1 MSPVAGP
8 AGRLRGL
15 RLIATAATR
24 GIGLAVARRSAAEGA
39 DVVLTGPRETSLAP
53 AVAAVG
59 TASDAGAVHALR
71 LDVTDAAS
79 IEAGVGRARALLGGI
94 DALFLNVPGAAAGG
108 LGELDEAAWMSA
120 FNLYLLS
127 VLRLLRACRA
137 DLEAAG
143 PGRVVVVTSY
153 AALEAIDGLSLS
165 NVLRPAVHAL
175 VRELARDLGPRG
187 VLVNAVAP
195 GRIDTDRVRA
205 VDAAAAA
212 RRGVATERVRA
223 EAAGAVP
230 LGRYGD
236 PDELARVAVFLLSR
250 ENTYVT
256 GQCLLVDGGLVRAP

>member
-1 MSPVAGP
+1 MSAVAGP
-8 AGRLRGL
+8 AGRLRGR
-15 RLIATAATR
+15 RLLATAATR
-24 GIGLAVARRSAAEGA
+24 GIGLAVARLSASEGA
-39 DVVLTGPRETSLAP
+39 DVAVTGPREASLAP

-59 TASDAGAVHALR
+59 AAAAGGAVHGLR
-71 LDVTDAAS
+71 LDVADAAS
-79 IEAGVGRARALLGGI
+79 IDAGVARARTLLGSI

-108 LGELDEAAWMSA
+108 LGQLDEAAWLRA
-120 FNLYLLS
+120 FELYLMS
-127 VLRLLRACRA
+127 VLRLVGACAA
-137 DLEAAG
+137 DLAAAG

-205 VDAAAAA
+205 VDSATAA
-212 RRGVATERVRA
+212 RRGVAPERVRA
-223 EAAGAVP
+223 EAAATVP

-236 PDELARVAVFLLSR
+236 PDELGRVAVFLLSR